1 MARLIIHNFGP
12 IRFCEIEEKHF
23 TVLTGAQASGKST
36 VAKVLFFFARW
47 EMMLLNRF
55 SKNLMKRYI
64 IQALKMI

>member
-36 VAKVLFFFARW
+36 VAKVLFFFSHDGR
-47 EMMLLNRF
+47 
-55 SKNLMKRYI
+55 
-64 IQALKMI
+64 